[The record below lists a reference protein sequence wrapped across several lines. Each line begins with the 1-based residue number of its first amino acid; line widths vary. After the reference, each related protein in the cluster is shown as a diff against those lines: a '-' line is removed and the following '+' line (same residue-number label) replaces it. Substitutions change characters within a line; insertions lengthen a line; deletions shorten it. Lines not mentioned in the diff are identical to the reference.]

1 MTKTIN
7 RGRCMKD
14 AIVDKGC
21 YVALAAFGLL
31 LMWVLPKTNTV
42 TSVIAVFCF
51 TPLVFVSLWHFAS
64 AIGNRPWSLD
74 AKINDDASKLVRD
87 NVVAV
92 MVFIVVAGVAIKI
105 AGNEISA
112 LFNKMDGALGSLIVL
127 YPWLGLIRAILATHW
142 TKKSVEKN
150 AAPVVGAVE
159 VDAWA
164 STSHESVLVDGLEG
178 CYNTAA
184 GDDGGRSSE
193 RRTSAAEEFSVNSA
207 RDRWLLAAGVVIG
220 VLSRRLIA
228 RRLRRN

>member
-1 MTKTIN
+1 
-7 RGRCMKD
+7 MKD
-14 AIVDKGC
+14 AIVDNGC
-21 YVALAAFGLL
+21 YVALAALGLL
-31 LMWVLPKTNTV
+31 LMWGLPKTNTV
-42 TSVIAVFCF
+42 TSVSAVFCF
-51 TPLVFVSLWHFAS
+51 TPLVVVSLWHFAS

-92 MVFIVVAGVAIKI
+92 MVLIVVVGVAIKI
-105 AGNEISA
+105 AGNEIGA
-112 LFNKMDGALGSLIVL
+112 LFNEMDGALGSLIVL

-178 CYNTAA
+178 CYHTAA

-193 RRTSAAEEFSVNSA
+193 RCTSAAEEFSVNSA
-207 RDRWLLAAGVVIG
+207 RVPRLLAAGVVIG

-228 RRLRRN
+228 RRLCRN

>member
-1 MTKTIN
+1 
-7 RGRCMKD
+7 
-14 AIVDKGC
+14 
-21 YVALAAFGLL
+21 
-31 LMWVLPKTNTV
+31 
-42 TSVIAVFCF
+42 
-51 TPLVFVSLWHFAS
+51 
-64 AIGNRPWSLD
+64 
-74 AKINDDASKLVRD
+74 
-87 NVVAV
+87 
-92 MVFIVVAGVAIKI
+92 
-105 AGNEISA
+105 
-112 LFNKMDGALGSLIVL
+112 MDGALGSLIVL

-164 STSHESVLVDGLEG
+164 STSHESVLVDGLDG